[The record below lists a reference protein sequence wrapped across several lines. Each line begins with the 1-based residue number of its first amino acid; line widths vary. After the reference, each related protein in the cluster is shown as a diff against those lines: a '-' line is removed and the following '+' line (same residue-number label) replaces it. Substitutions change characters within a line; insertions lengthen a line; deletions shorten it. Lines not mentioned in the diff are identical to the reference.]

1 MPKPMI
7 QSRNSLL
14 IMIAMLPLICC
25 GCVQRRLIV
34 RSIPEGAF
42 VKIDDQSVGA
52 TPLSVPY
59 TYSGTRDIKLERDG
73 YKTINV
79 QQRIDPKWYETFP
92 VSLVTEN
99 FAFREIRDER
109 VLDFTME
116 PKSQVQEDRLL
127 ERANDMRLNIN
138 RGTITGSPQNVQAF
152 KPWFYR
158 DGRGYQSQY

>member
-1 MPKPMI
+1 MI
-7 QSRNSLL
+7 HSRNQLL
-14 IMIAMLPLICC
+14 IVLTFVPMLCC
-25 GCVQRRLIV
+25 GCVQRRMII

-42 VKIDDQSVGA
+42 VMVDGQSVGS

-79 QQRIDPKWYETFP
+79 QQRFDPQWYQTFP
-92 VSLVTEN
+92 VSLISEN
-99 FAFREIRDER
+99 FAGREIRDER

-127 ERANDMRLNIN
+127 ERANDLRLNVD
-138 RGTITGSPQNVQAF
+138 RGTITSPL
-152 KPWFYR
+152 P
-158 DGRGYQSQY
+158 

>member
-1 MPKPMI
+1 MSKQMFP
-7 QSRNSLL
+7 SHNWLL
-14 IMIAMLPLICC
+14 IVLIIVPMLCC
-25 GCVQRRLIV
+25 GCVQRRMII

-42 VKIDDQSVGA
+42 VMVDGQSVGS

-79 QQRIDPKWYETFP
+79 QQRFDPQWYQTFP
-92 VSLVTEN
+92 VSLISEN
-99 FAFREIRDER
+99 FAGREIRDER

-127 ERANDMRLNIN
+127 ERANDLRLNVD
-138 RGTITGSPQNVQAF
+138 RGTITSPL
-152 KPWFYR
+152 P
-158 DGRGYQSQY
+158 

>member
-1 MPKPMI
+1 MVCRLRHPNFRQSKKYLKTLKPMF
-7 QSRNSLL
+7 QSRNWLL
-14 IMIAMLPLICC
+14 IMLAIVPLSCC
-25 GCVQRRLIV
+25 GCIQRRLII

-79 QQRIDPKWYETFP
+79 QQRIDPKWYQTFP
-92 VSLVTEN
+92 VSLISEN
-99 FAFREIRDER
+99 FAGREIRDER

-138 RGTITGSPQNVQAF
+138 RGTITGPL
-152 KPWFYR
+152 P
-158 DGRGYQSQY
+158 

>member
-1 MPKPMI
+1 MI
-7 QSRNSLL
+7 HSRNQLL
-14 IMIAMLPLICC
+14 IVLAFVPMLCC
-25 GCVQRRLIV
+25 GCVQRRMII

-42 VKIDDQSVGA
+42 VMVDGQSVGS

-79 QQRIDPKWYETFP
+79 QQRFDPQWYQTFP
-92 VSLVTEN
+92 VSLISEN
-99 FAFREIRDER
+99 FAGREIRDER

-127 ERANDMRLNIN
+127 ERANDLRLNVD
-138 RGTITGSPQNVQAF
+138 RGTITSPL
-152 KPWFYR
+152 P
-158 DGRGYQSQY
+158 

>member
-1 MPKPMI
+1 MVCRLRHPNFRQSKKNLKMLKPLS
-7 QSRNSLL
+7 QSRNWLL
-14 IMIAMLPLICC
+14 IMIALVPFICC
-25 GCVQRRLIV
+25 GCIQRRLII

-73 YKTINV
+73 YQTINV
-79 QQRIDPKWYETFP
+79 QQRIDPKWYQTFP
-92 VSLVTEN
+92 ISLISEN
-99 FAFREIRDER
+99 FAGREIRDER

-138 RGTITGSPQNVQAF
+138 RGTITGPL
-152 KPWFYR
+152 P
-158 DGRGYQSQY
+158 

>member
-1 MPKPMI
+1 MFP
-7 QSRNSLL
+7 SHNWLL
-14 IMIAMLPLICC
+14 IVLIIVPMLCC
-25 GCVQRRLIV
+25 GCVQRRMII

-42 VKIDDQSVGA
+42 VMVDGQSVGS

-79 QQRIDPKWYETFP
+79 QQRFDPQWYQTFP
-92 VSLVTEN
+92 VSLISEN
-99 FAFREIRDER
+99 FAGREIRDER

-127 ERANDMRLNIN
+127 ERANDLRLNVD
-138 RGTITGSPQNVQAF
+138 RGTITSPL
-152 KPWFYR
+152 P
-158 DGRGYQSQY
+158 